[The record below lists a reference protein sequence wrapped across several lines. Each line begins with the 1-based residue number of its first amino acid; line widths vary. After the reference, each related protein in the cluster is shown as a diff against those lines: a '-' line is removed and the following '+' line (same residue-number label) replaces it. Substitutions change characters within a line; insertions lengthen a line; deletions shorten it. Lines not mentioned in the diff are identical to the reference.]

1 MNNLTTEQKIWRTI
15 LEIKEK
21 LPLINKKYT
30 TTHFEFINNSGN
42 WKSLEDFLSEE
53 IKEFVPLAEVYKNKD
68 AWQSML
74 DELFH
79 DDFEKIMRNSIKSFI
94 KKNYI
99 YNKNDISVSNIIT
112 SLNNMEYS
120 DNSVIDYSYYI
131 GNNKCH
137 RNFYLTHYYDSSDF
151 KVDVNFTYSHIGK
164 KEKKY
169 MNNSELN
176 IYNHFINNFENISG
190 IFEINK
196 KNIKQFCDGF
206 LKELNKLCITSEMV
220 ITHHNKNQNIGK
232 NTHSFLDEDY
242 TNEKIISLF
251 KYEGNPDYKPE
262 DVSCFYDPL
271 TTLAHF
277 LCQDTMHSFLS
288 SGIVNIFP
296 SQKFAQFSIKI
307 KDFYENPPGEDFIHY
322 DFKVNENKLEAYVD
336 DIKIYEWAD
345 IKNTHDISD
354 QIADFIKSHF
364 AKTLNEDVIIQEKIK
379 LMYTTNIKS
388 AFDELP
394 VDVIFPAFSEISI
407 DDFSSCRMPLTLVCG
422 TQEFNKNLSCQLL
435 DLLTNEELKSF
446 KERAQIMY
454 SLNDI
459 KCSQEYKNK
468 KRI

>member
-1 MNNLTTEQKIWRTI
+1 MNNNITEQKIWLTVT
-15 LEIKEK
+15 EIKK
-21 LPLINKKYT
+21 NLPLINKKYVT
-30 TTHFEFINNSGN
+30 TNFEFINNSDN
-42 WKSLEDFLSEE
+42 WKSIEDSLSEKSE
-53 IKEFVPLAEVYKNKD
+53 GFLPLAELYKNKD
-68 AWQSML
+68 AWQSMT
-74 DELFH
+74 DELFR
-79 DDFEKIMRNSIKSFI
+79 DDFEKIMGNSIQSFI

-99 YNKNDISVSNIIT
+99 YNKNDISLSNIIN

-131 GNNKCH
+131 GNNK
-137 RNFYLTHYYDSSDF
+137 RRMNFYLTHYYDCSDF
-151 KVDVNFTYSHIGK
+151 KVNVDFIYSYIGE
-164 KEKKY
+164 KEKKD
-169 MNNSELN
+169 MNDFELN
-176 IYNHFINNFENISG
+176 IYNHFSNNFENISG

-196 KNIKQFCDGF
+196 KNIKQFCNGF
-206 LKELNKLCITSEMV
+206 LKNLNKLCITSEMV
-220 ITHHNKNQNIGK
+220 IAHHIKNQNIGK
-232 NTHSFLDEDY
+232 QTSSFLNEDY

-288 SGIVNIFP
+288 LGIANVFP

-307 KDFYENPPGEDFIHY
+307 KDCYENPRGENFICY
-322 DFKVNENKLEAYVD
+322 DFKVSENKLEAYTN
-336 DIKIYEWAD
+336 DIKVYEWAD

-364 AKTLNEDVIIQEKIK
+364 AKTLNEDVTMQEKIK
-379 LMYTTNIKS
+379 LIYTTNIKS

-407 DDFSSCRMPLTLVCG
+407 DDFSSCKIPLTLICG
-422 TQEFNKNLSCQLL
+422 TQEFNKNLSYQLL

-454 SLNDI
+454 SVNDI
-459 KCSQEYKNK
+459 RYPEEYKNK